1 MAVYRYHVGI
11 TFTAVFIVLL
21 IFKTLNI
28 VNQYQ
33 RSHSNFQTKR
43 SGYSATTFRGLF
55 DENRKSAL
63 TVQQF
68 NPDKYV
74 QHKSTEFDYKTEL
87 NNLLKQTTRADDPR
101 LIHILRNYII
111 EQPSTEPYSLTHP
124 EKLEFS
130 AAQTPLVDS
139 VLKYMVSITS
149 TSRNKQ
155 ANQCS
160 LHSKMRKKINKIHET
175 KQNKKEQKFPNAHL
189 I

>member
-43 SGYSATTFRGLF
+43 SGYSATTSRGLF

-155 ANQCS
+155 CS

-175 KQNKKEQKFPNAHL
+175 KQNKKEQKFPNAYL